1 MAEGLVRVAAWV
13 RLGTEGRLADLV
25 DAERARRRLLVA
37 EDPRWDVTF
46 PGMPAAVR
54 AEVRLARVAW
64 LAELRERGELLDTAA
79 AVLAVGVRAELA
91 ARGWDREWPDAPETA
106 ISGRWPGSRST
117 GWPERIGAN
126 LPVGLVEQ
134 VRAACWH
141 SSPID
146 ELREFRDSFPGLLT
160 GRRLRE
166 YDELTA
172 QLTTPG
178 EIWRAGFGRVLWPD
192 QDGAEQR

>member
-1 MAEGLVRVAAWV
+1 MRVAAWV

-25 DAERARRRLLVA
+25 ASERARRRLLVA
-37 EDPRWDVTF
+37 DDPRWDDSHL
-46 PGMPAAVR
+46 GAAGRAAVK
-54 AEVRLARVAW
+54 VARVAW

-79 AVLAVGVRAELA
+79 AVLAVGVHAELA

-146 ELREFRDSFPGLLT
+146 ELREFRDAFPGLLT
-160 GRRLRE
+160 GVRLRE

-172 QLTTPG
+172 QITTPG